1 LTRLAAPIWCAA
13 SRPVRPGARF
23 AVEEKMR
30 TELQAI
36 ADQIQQ
42 AMSLLRRHL

>member
-1 LTRLAAPIWCAA
+1 MVRRLAACSQPPLIFLE
-13 SRPVRPGARF
+13 PT
-23 AVEEKMR
+23 MR

>member
-1 LTRLAAPIWCAA
+1 MVRRLAAGAA
-13 SRPVRPGARF
+13 APQF